1 MSDISNIESK
11 LSICD
16 DCKYIGTA
24 GKWYGNVYFEDG
36 TKQEVHGLVPLL
48 EDDTYDLSPLFEE
61 CGLDVNFI
69 ESFDGEACCPIC
81 DSANFY

>member
-16 DCKYIGTA
+16 DCKYIGTV
-24 GKWYGNVYFEDG
+24 GMWYGKVYFEDG
-36 TKQEVHGLVPLL
+36 TEHEVTGVVHLL

-61 CGLDVNFI
+61 CGLDGDFI